1 MNLDSMN
8 CCGLREA
15 SGLQD
20 TPIKDCI
27 YEVARSRFG
36 YEYEKFGFVIFSEKA
51 ECRRGS
57 KLKAYIKK
65 HKLGTVVQSPIEVNP
80 NTSNRLRVYIYTI
93 HQDNLLKWWNKNGN
107 SSDMDD
113 DDDDDDSDIWDD

>member
-20 TPIKDCI
+20 TPIEECI

-36 YEYEKFGFVIFSEKA
+36 YEGEKFGFIIFSEEA
-51 ECRRGS
+51 SYRRGS
-57 KLKAYIKK
+57 TLKAYIKK
-65 HKLGTVVQSPIEVNP
+65 HELGTVVQSPVEVNP
-80 NTSNRLRVYIYTI
+80 NTGNRLRIYIYTI
-93 HQDNLLKWWNKNGN
+93 HQVNLLKWWNKNGN